1 MEFMKKVIYFLSVG
15 LVIMLVLFINNKLSQ
30 EGRSAITLENI
41 EALAGNGEVTKCPD
55 ANYVPNRFLESGGVQ
70 SATYRSNESGEI
82 SIGGVVKGGYQKN
95 KDVTVSVETFNCS
108 GVEQGACCDQRK
120 VGTKVI

>member
-1 MEFMKKVIYFLSVG
+1 M
-15 LVIMLVLFINNKLSQ
+15 MLVLFINSRLSQ
-30 EGRSAITLENI
+30 DGSAITLENV

-70 SATYRSNESGEI
+70 SATYRSNEKGEI
-82 SIGGVVKGGYQKN
+82 NVGGIIKGGYEKN

-108 GVEQGACCDQRK
+108 GVEEGACCDQRK